1 MPSVFFDIFKYEFQ
15 SKEPGDIILAKL
27 NWSTQKVLPEV
38 EGQRTLIV

>member
-27 NWSTQKVLPEV
+27 KWSTQNVLPKV
-38 EGQRTLIV
+38 EGHRTPIV